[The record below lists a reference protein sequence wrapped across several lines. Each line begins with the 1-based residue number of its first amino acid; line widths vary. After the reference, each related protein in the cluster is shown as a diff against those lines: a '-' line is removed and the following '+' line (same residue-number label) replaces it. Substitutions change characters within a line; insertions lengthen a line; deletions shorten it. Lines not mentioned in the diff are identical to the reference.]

1 MNIIRYIR
9 ETIWPTMHK
18 TLKSTEEI
26 QIYFNEHDSRA
37 KKVIAYAKS
46 MSSKVQ
52 TFDIQKT
59 KGTGTIWRSILSK
72 LNKSPKELLD
82 KSKPYYQQN
91 IRGRDFEDRDWIYL
105 LMNNPTLVRSP
116 IAIRGSKAIM
126 LDNPTD
132 IYKI

>member
-1 MNIIRYIR
+1 
-9 ETIWPTMHK
+9 MHK
-18 TLKSTEEI
+18 TLTSNAEI
-26 QIYFNEHDSRA
+26 QIYFNENDSKA
-37 KKVIAYAKS
+37 KKAIAYAKS
-46 MSSKVQ
+46 ISNKVQ
-52 TFDIQKT
+52 TFDFHKT
-59 KGTGTIWRSILSK
+59 KGTGTIWRTILTK

-105 LMNNPTLVRSP
+105 LMNNPGLIRSP
-116 IAIRGSKAIM
+116 IAIRGNKAIV